1 MPLAGLRNE
10 LGKVFTPYTREL
22 GSGVFQAVRNRNLIS
37 EHLPGADLPIK
48 YDMLNGRPIKDWDPM
63 TRMFNAISP
72 ISLSLDNTPGRTLLF
87 NSGYDMR
94 LSTYYSPRGED
105 LTDAPLIR
113 SMFQQAIGAQ
123 NLERKLDKLSE
134 DPKVLE
140 SLEIMQRDIQNGDRG
155 TFETT
160 DYYHNGKIDQ
170 IFQDARRRAWASIMY
185 QPEVQVLINEQKEA
199 NKKRYQKTKETANI
213 INMYK

>member
-1 MPLAGLRNE
+1 MGASFRNIDEIIELAGC
-10 LGKVFTPYTREL
+10 
-22 GSGVFQAVRNRNLIS
+22 
-37 EHLPGADLPIK
+37 DL
-48 YDMLNGRPIKDWDPM
+48 L
-63 TRMFNAISP
+63 TISP
-72 ISLSLDNTPGRTLLF
+72 KLLDQLRKTEAT
-87 NSGYDMR
+87 
-94 LSTYYSPRGED
+94 
-105 LTDAPLIR
+105 
-113 SMFQQAIGAQ
+113 
-123 NLERKLDKLSE
+123 LERKLDKLSE

-199 NKKRYQKTKETANI
+199 KKKRYQKTKETANI

>member
-1 MPLAGLRNE
+1 
-10 LGKVFTPYTREL
+10 
-22 GSGVFQAVRNRNLIS
+22 
-37 EHLPGADLPIK
+37 
-48 YDMLNGRPIKDWDPM
+48 
-63 TRMFNAISP
+63 
-72 ISLSLDNTPGRTLLF
+72 
-87 NSGYDMR
+87 MR

-105 LTDAPLIR
+105 LTDSPLIR

-155 TFETT
+155 TFEAT